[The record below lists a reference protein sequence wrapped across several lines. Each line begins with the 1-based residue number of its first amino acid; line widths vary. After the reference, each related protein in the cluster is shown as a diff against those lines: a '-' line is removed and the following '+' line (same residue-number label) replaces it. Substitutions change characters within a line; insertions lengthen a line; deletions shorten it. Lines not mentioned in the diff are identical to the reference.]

1 MRPFISVALSSPVRG
16 PLLGQPRDTNT
27 EGIPTAPPPA
37 QGPGGPQGHARD
49 LVVLRPRMLVSSHF
63 TLGGEGHL
71 CSSACTRVLG
81 PVQGLGQA
89 ALFKTRAGL
98 NYSFIHPPPP
108 PATGPPQAPGS
119 QHLDLSS
126 LVLTASHTDTS
137 YPLVKDGSG
146 AAPRPAGPA
155 LRSSSPLHLASL
167 RLLPEHLP
175 APRCSRACLS
185 LSTGSQ
191 GVGPSLLDRVSSFA

>member
-16 PLLGQPRDTNT
+16 PLLGQPQDTNT

-37 QGPGGPQGHARD
+37 QGPGGPRGHARD

-108 PATGPPQAPGS
+108 TSDRASPGPGIPTLRPELVSAHRLSYRCFLSIGQGREWSCTQARWARTQELITSPPG
-119 QHLDLSS
+119 
-126 LVLTASHTDTS
+126 
-137 YPLVKDGSG
+137 
-146 AAPRPAGPA
+146 
-155 LRSSSPLHLASL
+155 
-167 RLLPEHLP
+167 LPP
-175 APRCSRACLS
+175 APS
-185 LSTGSQ
+185 
-191 GVGPSLLDRVSSFA
+191 